1 MMSVGV
7 ADMTSLSQLLSDI
20 EPVPFDPEDKVLPQI
35 EEMTFNTATSESA
48 LVKVENCWYF

>member
-1 MMSVGV
+1 MTVDI

-35 EEMTFNTATSESA
+35 EEMTFNIATSEST
-48 LVKVENCWYF
+48 LLTVGIFM

>member
-1 MMSVGV
+1 MTVGV

-35 EEMTFNTATSESA
+35 EEMTFNIATSESA